1 MEELEELKAILKRI
15 TDVRDEYDK
24 MFLKDVNKLSELL
37 RQIMSA
43 NFYLVEIRIE
53 AHERWLDVYNET
65 TGTNAAKERAADFQ
79 VKELY
84 QIRHIMRLSE
94 KQTQVLITQI
104 SFYKGK

>member
-1 MEELEELKAILKRI
+1 MTELESILKRI

-24 MFLKDVNKLSELL
+24 MYLKDVDKLSELL
-37 RQIMSA
+37 RQVMSA
-43 NFYLVEIRIE
+43 NFYLVEIRVE

-65 TGTNAAKERAADFQ
+65 NGTNAAKERAADFE

-84 QIRHIMRLSE
+84 HIRHIMRLAE
-94 KQTQVLITQI
+94 KQVQVLITQI